1 MRRIGKRTSI
11 GQKVGIASVIMMAS
25 ILISR
30 GIGVLRESA
39 IAYIGGVTM
48 PVDAYQVAFILPE
61 ILNHVVATGFL
72 SITFIPILSRYQT
85 EDRYEEGWYVL
96 SIIFTTFGALLLILS
111 CVCWLATPLLVDW
124 ITPGRSDPQFLAQA
138 SRMTRIVLP
147 AQLLFFSGGLFMA
160 VQFAKERFVLPG
172 LAPIVYNAGIIAG
185 GLLLGP
191 WIGMEG
197 FCWGVLG
204 GALIGNC
211 LLQYRGA
218 CRAGM
223 RLRLVFDLR
232 HPELKHYVRMT
243 LPLMIGLTLSFST
256 EILIKVFGSYL
267 PEGSIA
273 ILNYAWR
280 IMMMAVAFF
289 GQAIGVAS
297 YPFLARLATE
307 KRLVEMNQLIEK
319 ALRYLALIVPC
330 AVFLMVV
337 RLELVR
343 VLFQRGAFDQSA
355 TQATAEVLVYIL
367 IGAAAF
373 AAQTLVVRGF
383 YATRDTLYPTLY
395 ASLSVVLGLPFY
407 MAGLAWLGIK
417 GVALA
422 VSISAV
428 IQVILLYAVWNRR
441 HPSGAGIRLSI
452 FYAKMILLSIPLYF
466 GLKFVYLIL
475 ARLWPPDTF
484 SGSLLSMALMGV
496 FFLLIMGV
504 SGRVLGIVEINT
516 LWTEFLARIKRRQS
530 IE

>member
-1 MRRIGKRTSI
+1 MRRIDKRTSI
-11 GQKVGIASVIMMAS
+11 GQKVGIASAIMMAS

-30 GIGVLRESA
+30 VIGVLRESA
-39 IAYIGGVTM
+39 IAYIGGATM

-72 SITFIPILSRYQT
+72 SITFIPILSRYLA
-85 EDRYEEGWYVL
+85 EERYEEGWHVL
-96 SIIFTTFGALLLILS
+96 SVIFTGFGTLLLLLS
-111 CVCWLATPLLVDW
+111 SICWLATPHLVNW
-124 ITPGRSDPQFLAQA
+124 ITPGRSDPQFLAQT

-172 LAPIVYNAGIIAG
+172 LAPVVYNAGIISG

-223 RLRLVFDLR
+223 RLRLAFDFR
-232 HPELKHYVRMT
+232 HPELKHYVRLT
-243 LPLMIGLTLSFST
+243 LPLMIGLTLAFST

-267 PEGSIA
+267 PDGSIA

-297 YPFLARLATE
+297 YPFLARLAAE

-319 ALRYLALIVPC
+319 TLRYLALILPC

-337 RLELVR
+337 RYELVR
-343 VLFQRGAFDQSA
+343 VLFQRGAFDQAA
-355 TQATAEVLVYIL
+355 THATAEVLVYIL

-395 ASLSVVLGLPFY
+395 ASLSVVLSLPFY
-407 MAGLAWLGIK
+407 MAGLAWLGIN

-422 VSISAV
+422 VSLSAV
-428 IQVILLYAVWNRR
+428 MQVLLLYVVWNRR
-441 HPSGAGIRLSI
+441 HPTGAGTRVAH
-452 FYAKMILLSIPLYF
+452 FYAKMFLLSIPLYF
-466 GLKFVYLIL
+466 GLHIIYLGL
-475 ARLWPPDTF
+475 ARLFPTATF
-484 SGSLLSMALMGV
+484 GGSVLLIVLMGAI
-496 FFLLIMGV
+496 FLLLMG
-504 SGRVLGIVEINT
+504 G
-516 LWTEFLARIKRRQS
+516 LARVFHIAEVHLLWGEALAWFKRRQS
-530 IE
+530 SE